1 MTATTAT
8 GPDDHRQVCAYFLA
22 GISAGVLP
30 FQAAKDWAYGVIAA
44 MDHPPIAIIEVAVAN
59 GREACLEALACCD
72 RDEDEAAAGRALMA
86 DIADR
91 LRSGGI
97 GPEDALALADRVA
110 EVTRMPLDVTLD
122 LHALRAE
129 LALARDGLYSTPD
142 RVREDILASLAL
154 NAMPAAPTA
163 AAGGG

>member
-1 MTATTAT
+1 MTAPITPPGGSHDQAI
-8 GPDDHRQVCAYFLA
+8 GYILA
-22 GISAGVLP
+22 GIRAGVLP
-30 FQAAKDWAYGVIAA
+30 CESAKDWAHGVIAA
-44 MDHPPIAIIEVAVAN
+44 MDQPPVAIIEVAIAN
-59 GREACLEALACCD
+59 GREACLEALACCA
-72 RDEDEAAAGRALMA
+72 RVEDDAAAGRALMS

-142 RVREDILASLAL
+142 RVGEDILASLAL
-154 NAMPAAPTA
+154 HATPAPPTA